1 VTEEVWSWW
10 QDGSVHRQPWPQA
23 TELGAAASTT
33 PTMLT
38 AVGQVL
44 TGMRGAKS
52 QAKVKMRAPLASV
65 RVSGPVELV
74 GLAERAA
81 EDLRAAGT
89 VVGDLLFVSDPS
101 AEELQVTAQISPDA

>member
-1 VTEEVWSWW
+1 
-10 QDGSVHRQPWPQA
+10 
-23 TELGAAASTT
+23 
-33 PTMLT
+33 MLT

-65 RVSGPVELV
+65 RVSGPADLV

-81 EDLRAAGT
+81 EDLRAAGN
-89 VVGDLLFVSDPS
+89 VVGDLLFVSDP
-101 AEELQVTAQISPDA
+101 ATEELVVSADIAPTDA